1 MLKRIPLSKL
11 NKSWNKIEWIIK
23 WSEYG
28 IDGNIKDTD
37 PGVIKS
43 LGWVRLLI
51 NGKMYV
57 DERLPVGN
65 NAQGRVPYFKL
76 GL

>member
-11 NKSWNKIEWIIK
+11 NKSWNKIEWMIK

-28 IDGNIKDTD
+28 IDGNIKDAD

>member
-11 NKSWNKIEWIIK
+11 NKSWNKIEWMIK